1 MIHLSISDSHLLC
14 AQWTQKGGRPLLT
27 SFSYKTLPRSLR
39 LLQKSESEIISV
51 LNAGLHLIR
60 EDIPFEGEK
69 VYVTIPNE
77 YCKSVIVPIES
88 DMTENDG
95 WELSLWI
102 IKQRWHFENSCEY
115 FGRSFEGKTKSV
127 FATCVSTIYTEIIK
141 LAIQELGG
149 EPLWMGSESSAF
161 FALNPDE
168 GCTVFHLEKNGYRYF
183 HFSKESFE
191 NGKARYINGKWK
203 FNPIVGSSSNK
214 EVFKGRLIVAGKL
227 SNKRKANFKGH
238 RIKQMIALEGISVE
252 GNIIPKKVK
261 EEDLYTTTAIATGTI
276 EGVALN
282 FFDSPGLQQYRYE
295 KTVSSEKPKAASAK
309 KEKKKTKKVKPK
321 VKQKKNKIN
330 ILKPTLYMF
339 FFMTIG
345 IMLTYDQKPEF
356 FDFLSMPNLEESPI
370 VDQEIKDDIVAQV
383 EVEIEK
389 QPIEGP
395 NYLIESQSLIST
407 VIGTF
412 DLLQYQQILLLSIS
426 DGQMDLEI
434 VGNKTMD
441 ISVDTLGDVLNYSLR
456 QVNED
461 KQFKHGYLVNYGTVD
476 IINNQP
482 ELSIEKFQSLITE
495 MEVSFFKVL
504 DPIERGNN
512 LQNPIIVQISG
523 VDKINQMLSK
533 LYILANNVALE
544 KFVYTNNLDDSN
556 PTSVFYISLYFLNT
570 EPG

>member
-27 SFSYKTLPRSLR
+27 SFSYKKLPRSLR

-77 YCKSVIVPIES
+77 YCKSVIVPIEA

-95 WELSLWI
+95 WELSLWS

-127 FATCVSTIYTEIIK
+127 FATRVSTIYTEIIK

-149 EPLWMGSESSAF
+149 EPLWMGSESSTF

-203 FNPIVGSSSNK
+203 LNPIVGSTSNK

-261 EEDLYTTTAIATGTI
+261 EEDLYTTTAIATGII

-321 VKQKKNKIN
+321 VKRKKKKIN

-356 FDFLSMPNLEESPI
+356 FDFLSMSNLEKSPI

-389 QPIEGP
+389 PPIEGP
-395 NYLIESQSLIST
+395 NYFIESQSLIST

-412 DLLQYQQILLLSIS
+412 DLLQDQQILLLSIS

-504 DPIERGNN
+504 DPIERGDNI
-512 LQNPIIVQISG
+512 QNPIIVQISG

-533 LYILANNVALE
+533 LYIVANNVALE

>member
-1 MIHLSISDSHLLC
+1 VIHLSISDSHLLC

-39 LLQKSESEIISV
+39 LLQNSESEIISV

-77 YCKSVIVPIES
+77 YCKSVIVPIEA

-95 WELSLWI
+95 WELSLWSL
-102 IKQRWHFENSCEY
+102 KQRWHFEKPCEY

-127 FATCVSTIYTEIIK
+127 FATRVSTIYSETIK

-149 EPLWMGSESSAF
+149 EPVWMGTESSVF
-161 FALNPDE
+161 FALNPDK

-183 HFSKESFE
+183 HFSKESFQ

-203 FNPIVGSSSNK
+203 LNPIVGSTSNK

-227 SNKRKANFKGH
+227 SDKRKANFKGH

-252 GNIIPKKVK
+252 GNIIPNKVK
-261 EEDLYTTTAIATGTI
+261 EDDLYTTTAIATGTI

-282 FFDSPGLQQYRYE
+282 YFDNPGLQQYRYE
-295 KTVSSEKPKAASAK
+295 KPVISEKPKAASAK

-321 VKQKKNKIN
+321 VKRKKKKIN

-356 FDFLSMPNLEESPI
+356 FDFLSMSNLEKSPI

-389 QPIEGP
+389 PPIEGP
-395 NYLIESQSLIST
+395 NYFIESQSLIST

-412 DLLQYQQILLLSIS
+412 DLLQDQQILLLSIS

-512 LQNPIIVQISG
+512 IQNPIIVQISG

-533 LYILANNVALE
+533 LYIVANNVALE

>member
-14 AQWTQKGGRPLLT
+14 GQWTQKGGRPLLT
-27 SFSYKTLPRSLR
+27 SFSYKSLPRSLQ
-39 LLQKSESEIISV
+39 LLQNSESEIISV

-77 YCKSVIVPIES
+77 YCKSVIVPIEA

-95 WELSLWI
+95 WELSLWS
-102 IKQRWHFENSCEY
+102 IKQRWYFEKPCEY

-127 FATCVSTIYTEIIK
+127 FATRVSTVYTEILK

-149 EPLWMGSESSAF
+149 EPLWMGTESSAF
-161 FALNPDE
+161 FALNPDK

-183 HFSKESFE
+183 HFSEESFQ

-203 FNPIVGSSSNK
+203 LNPIVGSTSNK

-261 EEDLYTTTAIATGTI
+261 EEDLYTTTAIATGTT
-276 EGVALN
+276 EGVTLN

-295 KTVSSEKPKAASAK
+295 KPVSSEKPKAVSAK
-309 KEKKKTKKVKPK
+309 KEKKKPKKVKPK
-321 VKQKKNKIN
+321 VRRKKKKRN
-330 ILKPTLYMF
+330 ILKPTLYIF

-345 IMLTYDQKPEF
+345 IMLTYDQKPEL
-356 FDFLSMPNLEESPI
+356 FDFLSTSNLEKFQI
-370 VDQEIKDDIVAQV
+370 IDQEIKDDIVSQ
-383 EVEIEK
+383 VEIEK
-389 QPIEGP
+389 PPVEGP

-407 VIGTF
+407 VIHTL
-412 DLLQYQQILLLSIS
+412 DLLHDQQILLLSIS

-441 ISVDTLGDVLNYSLR
+441 TSIDTLGDVLNYSLR

-461 KQFKHGYLVNYGTVD
+461 KQFKHGYLVNYRTVD
-476 IINNQP
+476 IINNQSV
-482 ELSIEKFQSLITE
+482 LSVKKFQSLITE
-495 MEVSFFKVL
+495 MAVSFFKVL

-512 LQNPIIVQISG
+512 IQNPIIVKISG
-523 VDKINQMLSK
+523 VDKINQMLSI
-533 LYILANNVALE
+533 LYNVANNVALE
-544 KFVYTNNLDDSN
+544 KFVYTNNLDNLN
-556 PTSVFYISLYFLNT
+556 PTSVFYISLYFPNT
-570 EPG
+570 QPG

>member
-77 YCKSVIVPIES
+77 YCKSVIVPIEA

-95 WELSLWI
+95 WELSLWS

-127 FATCVSTIYTEIIK
+127 FATRVSTIYTEIIK

-203 FNPIVGSSSNK
+203 LNPIVGSTSNK

-321 VKQKKNKIN
+321 VKQKKKKIN

-356 FDFLSMPNLEESPI
+356 FDFLSMSNLEKSPI

-389 QPIEGP
+389 PPIEGP
-395 NYLIESQSLIST
+395 NYFIESQSLIST

-412 DLLQYQQILLLSIS
+412 DLLQDQQILLLSIS

-441 ISVDTLGDVLNYSLR
+441 ISIDTLGDILNYSLR

-512 LQNPIIVQISG
+512 IQNPIIVQISG

>member
-39 LLQKSESEIISV
+39 LLQNSESEIISV

-77 YCKSVIVPIES
+77 YCKSVIVPIEA

-95 WELSLWI
+95 WELSLWSL
-102 IKQRWHFENSCEY
+102 KQRWHFEKPCEY

-127 FATCVSTIYTEIIK
+127 FATRVSTIYSETIK

-149 EPLWMGSESSAF
+149 EPVWMGTESSVF
-161 FALNPDE
+161 FALNPDK

-203 FNPIVGSSSNK
+203 LNPIVGSTSNK

-252 GNIIPKKVK
+252 GNIIPNKVK
-261 EEDLYTTTAIATGTI
+261 EDDLYTTTAIATGTI

-282 FFDSPGLQQYRYE
+282 YFDNPGLQQYRYE
-295 KTVSSEKPKAASAK
+295 KPVISEKPKAASAK

-321 VKQKKNKIN
+321 VKRKKKKIN
-330 ILKPTLYMF
+330 ILKPILYMF

-345 IMLTYDQKPEF
+345 IMLTYDQRPEL
-356 FDFLSMPNLEESPI
+356 FDFLSMSNLEKSQI
-370 VDQEIKDDIVAQV
+370 VDQEIKDEIVSQV

-389 QPIEGP
+389 PPVEGP
-395 NYLIESQSLIST
+395 KYLIESQSLIST
-407 VIGTF
+407 VIYTL
-412 DLLQYQQILLLSIS
+412 DILQDHQILLLSIS
-426 DGQMDLEI
+426 DGQMDLELI
-434 VGNKTMD
+434 GNKTMD
-441 ISVDTLGDVLNYSLR
+441 TPIDTLGDVLNYSLR
-456 QVNED
+456 QVNGD
-461 KQFKHGYLVNYGTVD
+461 KQFKHGYLVNYRPVD
-476 IINNQP
+476 IINNQS
-482 ELSIEKFQSLITE
+482 ELTLGKFQSFVLE
-495 MEVSFFKVL
+495 MKDSFIKVL

-512 LQNPIIVQISG
+512 IQNPIIVRISG
-523 VDKINQMLSK
+523 VNKIKQMLSE
-533 LYILANNVALE
+533 LYTVGNNVALE
-544 KFVYTNNLDDSN
+544 KFVYTNNLDDAN

>member
-1 MIHLSISDSHLLC
+1 VIHLSISDSHLLC

-77 YCKSVIVPIES
+77 YCKSVIVPIEA

-95 WELSLWI
+95 WELSLWS
-102 IKQRWHFENSCEY
+102 IKQRWHFENACEY

-127 FATCVSTIYTEIIK
+127 FATRVSTIYTEIIK

-183 HFSKESFE
+183 QFSKESFE

-203 FNPIVGSSSNK
+203 LNPIVGTTSNK

-309 KEKKKTKKVKPK
+309 NAKKVKPK
-321 VKQKKNKIN
+321 VKRKKKKIN

-356 FDFLSMPNLEESPI
+356 FDFLSMSNLEKSPI

-389 QPIEGP
+389 PPIEGP
-395 NYLIESQSLIST
+395 NYFIESQSLIST

-412 DLLQYQQILLLSIS
+412 DLLQDQQILLLSIS

-512 LQNPIIVQISG
+512 IQNPIIVQISG

-544 KFVYTNNLDDSN
+544 KFVYTNNLDASN

>member
-1 MIHLSISDSHLLC
+1 
-14 AQWTQKGGRPLLT
+14 
-27 SFSYKTLPRSLR
+27 
-39 LLQKSESEIISV
+39 
-51 LNAGLHLIR
+51 
-60 EDIPFEGEK
+60 
-69 VYVTIPNE
+69 
-77 YCKSVIVPIES
+77 
-88 DMTENDG
+88 
-95 WELSLWI
+95 
-102 IKQRWHFENSCEY
+102 
-115 FGRSFEGKTKSV
+115 
-127 FATCVSTIYTEIIK
+127 
-141 LAIQELGG
+141 
-149 EPLWMGSESSAF
+149 
-161 FALNPDE
+161 
-168 GCTVFHLEKNGYRYF
+168 
-183 HFSKESFE
+183 
-191 NGKARYINGKWK
+191 
-203 FNPIVGSSSNK
+203 
-214 EVFKGRLIVAGKL
+214 
-227 SNKRKANFKGH
+227 
-238 RIKQMIALEGISVE
+238 MIALEGISVE
-252 GNIIPKKVK
+252 GNIIPNKVK
-261 EEDLYTTTAIATGTI
+261 EDDLYTTTAIATGTI

-282 FFDSPGLQQYRYE
+282 YFDNPGLQQYRYE
-295 KTVSSEKPKAASAK
+295 KPVISEKPKAASAK

-321 VKQKKNKIN
+321 VKRKKKKIN

-356 FDFLSMPNLEESPI
+356 FDFLSMSNLEKSPI

-389 QPIEGP
+389 PPIEGP
-395 NYLIESQSLIST
+395 NYFIESQSLIST

-412 DLLQYQQILLLSIS
+412 DLLQDQQILLLSIS

-512 LQNPIIVQISG
+512 IQNPIIVQISG

-544 KFVYTNNLDDSN
+544 KFVYTNNLDASN

>member
-77 YCKSVIVPIES
+77 YCKSVIVPIEA

-95 WELSLWI
+95 WELSLWS

-127 FATCVSTIYTEIIK
+127 FATRVSTIYTEIIK

-149 EPLWMGSESSAF
+149 EPLWMASESSAF

-168 GCTVFHLEKNGYRYF
+168 GCTVFYLDKNGYRYF
-183 HFSKESFE
+183 HFSKESFG
-191 NGKARYINGKWK
+191 NVKARYINGKWK
-203 FNPIVGSSSNK
+203 LNPIVGSTSYK
-214 EVFKGRLIVAGKL
+214 KVFKGRLIVAGKL

-321 VKQKKNKIN
+321 VRRKKKKIN

-356 FDFLSMPNLEESPI
+356 FDFLSMSNLEKSPI

-383 EVEIEK
+383 EVEK
-389 QPIEGP
+389 PLIEGP
-395 NYLIESQSLIST
+395 NYFIESQSLIST

-412 DLLQYQQILLLSIS
+412 DLLQDQQILLLSIS

-456 QVNED
+456 QINED
-461 KQFKHGYLVNYGTVD
+461 EQFNHGYLVNYGTVD

-512 LQNPIIVQISG
+512 IQNPIIVQISG

>member
-1 MIHLSISDSHLLC
+1 MS
-14 AQWTQKGGRPLLT
+14 
-27 SFSYKTLPRSLR
+27 
-39 LLQKSESEIISV
+39 
-51 LNAGLHLIR
+51 N
-60 EDIPFEGEK
+60 
-69 VYVTIPNE
+69 
-77 YCKSVIVPIES
+77 
-88 DMTENDG
+88 
-95 WELSLWI
+95 
-102 IKQRWHFENSCEY
+102 
-115 FGRSFEGKTKSV
+115 
-127 FATCVSTIYTEIIK
+127 
-141 LAIQELGG
+141 
-149 EPLWMGSESSAF
+149 
-161 FALNPDE
+161 
-168 GCTVFHLEKNGYRYF
+168 LEK
-183 HFSKESFE
+183 
-191 NGKARYINGKWK
+191 
-203 FNPIVGSSSNK
+203 
-214 EVFKGRLIVAGKL
+214 
-227 SNKRKANFKGH
+227 
-238 RIKQMIALEGISVE
+238 
-252 GNIIPKKVK
+252 
-261 EEDLYTTTAIATGTI
+261 
-276 EGVALN
+276 
-282 FFDSPGLQQYRYE
+282 
-295 KTVSSEKPKAASAK
+295 
-309 KEKKKTKKVKPK
+309 
-321 VKQKKNKIN
+321 
-330 ILKPTLYMF
+330 
-339 FFMTIG
+339 
-345 IMLTYDQKPEF
+345 
-356 FDFLSMPNLEESPI
+356 SPI

-389 QPIEGP
+389 PPIEGP
-395 NYLIESQSLIST
+395 NYFIESQSLIST

-412 DLLQYQQILLLSIS
+412 DLLQDQQILLLSIS

-512 LQNPIIVQISG
+512 IQNPIIVQISG

>member
-1 MIHLSISDSHLLC
+1 VIHLSISDSHLLC

-27 SFSYKTLPRSLR
+27 SFSYKKLPRSLR

-77 YCKSVIVPIES
+77 YCKSVIVPIEA

-95 WELSLWI
+95 WELSLWS

-127 FATCVSTIYTEIIK
+127 FATRVSTIYTEIIK

-149 EPLWMGSESSAF
+149 EPLWMGSESSTF

-203 FNPIVGSSSNK
+203 LNPIVGSTSNK
-214 EVFKGRLIVAGKL
+214 EVFQGRLIVAGKL

-309 KEKKKTKKVKPK
+309 KEKKKTKKVKRK
-321 VKQKKNKIN
+321 VKRKKKKIN

-356 FDFLSMPNLEESPI
+356 FDFLSMSNLEKSPI

-383 EVEIEK
+383 EVEIEMP
-389 QPIEGP
+389 PIEGP

-412 DLLQYQQILLLSIS
+412 DLLQDQQILLLSIS

-441 ISVDTLGDVLNYSLR
+441 ISIDTLGDVLNYSLR
-456 QVNED
+456 QVNEN

-504 DPIERGNN
+504 DPIERGDNI
-512 LQNPIIVQISG
+512 QNPIIVQISG

-533 LYILANNVALE
+533 LYIVANNVALE

>member
-77 YCKSVIVPIES
+77 YCKSVIVPIEA

-95 WELSLWI
+95 WELSLWS

-127 FATCVSTIYTEIIK
+127 FATRVSTIYTEIIK

-149 EPLWMGSESSAF
+149 EPLWMGSESSTF

-203 FNPIVGSSSNK
+203 LNPIVGSTSNI

-282 FFDSPGLQQYRYE
+282 FFDSPGLQQYPYE

-309 KEKKKTKKVKPK
+309 KEKKKPKKVKPK
-321 VKQKKNKIN
+321 FKQKKKKIY

-356 FDFLSMPNLEESPI
+356 FDFLSMSNLEKSPI

-389 QPIEGP
+389 PPIEGP
-395 NYLIESQSLIST
+395 NYFIESQSLIST

-412 DLLQYQQILLLSIS
+412 DLLQDQQILLLSIS

-512 LQNPIIVQISG
+512 IQNPIIVQISG

>member
-77 YCKSVIVPIES
+77 YCKSVIVPIEA

-95 WELSLWI
+95 WELSLWS

-127 FATCVSTIYTEIIK
+127 FATRVSTIYTEIIK

-203 FNPIVGSSSNK
+203 LNPIVGSTSNK

-261 EEDLYTTTAIATGTI
+261 EEDLYTTTAIATGTT

-295 KTVSSEKPKAASAK
+295 KTVSSEKPKAASV
-309 KEKKKTKKVKPK
+309 KKKTKKVKPK
-321 VKQKKNKIN
+321 VKRKKKKIN

-356 FDFLSMPNLEESPI
+356 FDFLSMSNLEKSPI

-389 QPIEGP
+389 PPIEGP

-412 DLLQYQQILLLSIS
+412 DLLQDQQILLLSIS

-434 VGNKTMD
+434 VCNKTMD
-441 ISVDTLGDVLNYSLR
+441 MSVDTLGDVLNYSLR
-456 QVNED
+456 QVNEN

-512 LQNPIIVQISG
+512 IQNPIIVQISG

>member
-27 SFSYKTLPRSLR
+27 SFSYKKLPRSLR
-39 LLQKSESEIISV
+39 LLQNSESEIISV

-77 YCKSVIVPIES
+77 YCKSVIVPIEA

-95 WELSLWI
+95 WELSLWSL
-102 IKQRWHFENSCEY
+102 KQRWHFEKPCEY

-127 FATCVSTIYTEIIK
+127 FATRVSTIYSETIK

-149 EPLWMGSESSAF
+149 EPVWMGTESSVF
-161 FALNPDE
+161 FALNPDK

-183 HFSKESFE
+183 HFSKESFQ

-203 FNPIVGSSSNK
+203 LNPIVGSTSNK

-252 GNIIPKKVK
+252 GKIIPNKVK
-261 EEDLYTTTAIATGTI
+261 EDDLYTTTAIATGTI

-282 FFDSPGLQQYRYE
+282 YFDNPGLQQYRYE
-295 KTVSSEKPKAASAK
+295 KPVISEKPKAASAK

-321 VKQKKNKIN
+321 VKRKKKKIN
-330 ILKPTLYMF
+330 ILKPILYMF

-345 IMLTYDQKPEF
+345 IMLTYDQRPEL
-356 FDFLSMPNLEESPI
+356 FDFLSMSNLEKFPI
-370 VDQEIKDDIVAQV
+370 VDQEIKDEIVSQV

-389 QPIEGP
+389 PPVEGP
-395 NYLIESQSLIST
+395 KYLIESQSLIST
-407 VIGTF
+407 VIHTL
-412 DLLQYQQILLLSIS
+412 DILQDHQILLLSIS
-426 DGQMDLEI
+426 DGQMDLELI
-434 VGNKTMD
+434 GNKTMD
-441 ISVDTLGDVLNYSLR
+441 TPIDTLGDVLNYSLR
-456 QVNED
+456 QVNGD
-461 KQFKHGYLVNYGTVD
+461 KQFKHGYLVNYRPVK
-476 IINNQP
+476 IINNQS
-482 ELSIEKFQSLITE
+482 ELTLGKFQSFVLE
-495 MEVSFFKVL
+495 MKDSFIKVL

-512 LQNPIIVQISG
+512 IQNPIIVRISG
-523 VDKINQMLSK
+523 VNKIKQMLSE
-533 LYILANNVALE
+533 LYTVGNNVSLE
-544 KFVYTNNLDDSN
+544 KFVYTNNLDDAN

>member
-1 MIHLSISDSHLLC
+1 
-14 AQWTQKGGRPLLT
+14 LT

-77 YCKSVIVPIES
+77 YCKSVIVPIEA

-95 WELSLWI
+95 WELSLWS

-127 FATCVSTIYTEIIK
+127 FATRVSTIYTEIIK

-203 FNPIVGSSSNK
+203 LNPIVGSTSNK
-214 EVFKGRLIVAGKL
+214 EVFQGRLIVAGKL

-238 RIKQMIALEGISVE
+238 RIKQMIALEGISIE

-309 KEKKKTKKVKPK
+309 KEKKKTKKVKRK
-321 VKQKKNKIN
+321 VKRKKKKIN

-356 FDFLSMPNLEESPI
+356 FDFLSMSNLEKSPI

-389 QPIEGP
+389 PPIEGP
-395 NYLIESQSLIST
+395 NYFIESQSLIST

-412 DLLQYQQILLLSIS
+412 DLLQDQQILLLSIS

-482 ELSIEKFQSLITE
+482 ELSIEKFQSLITD

-512 LQNPIIVQISG
+512 IQNPIIVQISG

-544 KFVYTNNLDDSN
+544 KFVYTNNLDASN

>member
-77 YCKSVIVPIES
+77 YCKSVIVPIEA

-95 WELSLWI
+95 WELSLWS

-127 FATCVSTIYTEIIK
+127 FATRVSTIYTEIIK

-203 FNPIVGSSSNK
+203 LNPIVGSTSNK

-321 VKQKKNKIN
+321 VKQKKKKIN

-345 IMLTYDQKPEF
+345 VMLTYDQKPEF
-356 FDFLSMPNLEESPI
+356 FDFLSMSNLEKSPI

-389 QPIEGP
+389 PPIEGP
-395 NYLIESQSLIST
+395 NYFIESQSLIST

-412 DLLQYQQILLLSIS
+412 DLLQDQQILLLSIS

-504 DPIERGNN
+504 DPIDPVAPNI
-512 LQNPIIVQISG
+512 QIFFFIV
-523 VDKINQMLSK
+523 LK
-533 LYILANNVALE
+533 L
-544 KFVYTNNLDDSN
+544 
-556 PTSVFYISLYFLNT
+556 
-570 EPG
+570 

>member
-1 MIHLSISDSHLLC
+1 VIHLSISDSHLLC

-77 YCKSVIVPIES
+77 YCKSVIVPIEA

-95 WELSLWI
+95 WELSLWS

-127 FATCVSTIYTEIIK
+127 FATRVSTIYSETIK

-149 EPLWMGSESSAF
+149 EPVWMGTESSVF
-161 FALNPDE
+161 FALNPDK

-183 HFSKESFE
+183 HFSKESFQ

-203 FNPIVGSSSNK
+203 LNPIVGSTSNK

-227 SNKRKANFKGH
+227 SDKRKANFKGH

-295 KTVSSEKPKAASAK
+295 KTVSSEKLKAASAK
-309 KEKKKTKKVKPK
+309 KEKKKTKKVKRK
-321 VKQKKNKIN
+321 VKRKKKKIN

-356 FDFLSMPNLEESPI
+356 FDFLSMSNLEKSPI

-389 QPIEGP
+389 PPIEGP

-412 DLLQYQQILLLSIS
+412 DLLQDQQILLLSIS

-441 ISVDTLGDVLNYSLR
+441 ISIDTLGDVLNYSLR

-512 LQNPIIVQISG
+512 IQNPIIVQISG

-544 KFVYTNNLDDSN
+544 KFVYTNNLDASN